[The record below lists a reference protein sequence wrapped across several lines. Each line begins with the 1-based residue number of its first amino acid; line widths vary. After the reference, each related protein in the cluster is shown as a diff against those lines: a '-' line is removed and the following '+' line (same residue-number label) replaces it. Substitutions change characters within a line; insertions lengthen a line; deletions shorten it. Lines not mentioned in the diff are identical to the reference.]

1 MIHNEI
7 SNITVHEISIK
18 NLSGEI
24 FLKQKKKKISIKNNV
39 SDFLSGWRLQY
50 TSLIVWMKIRKN
62 NNILNS

>member
-18 NLSGEI
+18 NLPGEI
-24 FLKQKKKKISIKNNV
+24 FLKQKKKISIKNNV

-50 TSLIVWMKIRKN
+50 TSLIFWMKIRKN

>member
-18 NLSGEI
+18 NLPGEI
-24 FLKQKKKKISIKNNV
+24 FLKQKKKISIKNNV

-50 TSLIVWMKIRKN
+50 TSLIF
-62 NNILNS
+62 